1 MPDLTSPIALP
12 FDTIQ
17 MWSGT
22 LGQIPLGYQLCDGTN
37 GTPNLVARFVIGAP
51 PATEAGATGGEDTH
65 ILTIN
70 EMPSHT
76 HTTFASGG
84 GAHRHFTLD
93 GNTDTRP
100 NTFLSDARIASAPA
114 STESGQPEFSPRTQS
129 NAIGIAGSGQGHENR
144 PPFFELAYIQRI
156 P

>member
-12 FDTIQ
+12 FNTIQ

-37 GTPNLVARFVIGAP
+37 GTPNLIARFVIGAP

-65 ILTIN
+65 VLTVN

-76 HTTFASGG
+76 HTTFATGG

-100 NTFLSDARIASAPA
+100 STFLSDARITGAPA
-114 STESGQPEFSPRTQS
+114 STETGQPEFSPKTVS
-129 NAIGIAGSGQGHENR
+129 NAVGVAGSGQGHENR
-144 PPFFELAYIQRI
+144 PPFFELAYIMRL